1 MKKAIRT
8 NIFETNSSS
17 THTISISRNFDATK
31 YKFPK
36 TLVFRGV
43 EFGWEVEIYDDVVSR
58 CRYLYTAMCS
68 LLEGDALEE
77 KKKYIEDVLQKHG
90 VVAAFDEFKYYD
102 DGYIDHC
109 EDTRELL
116 NYVFKNEN
124 NLLNYL
130 FGDTLIYTSND
141 NMDWEDKPEIRE
153 GDYEE
158 IYKGN

>member
-1 MKKAIRT
+1 MKRT
-8 NIFETNSSS
+8 VRKKTFETNSSS
-17 THTISISRNFDATK
+17 THTISISRNFDSTE

-36 TLVFRGV
+36 TLVFQGG
-43 EFGWEVEIYDDVVSR
+43 EFGWEVEIYDDVESR

-68 LLEGDALEE
+68 LYNGNELEE
-77 KKKYIEDVLQKHG
+77 KKKYIEDILQKHG
-90 VVAAFDEFKYYD
+90 TVAAFAKFEYFD
-102 DGYIDHC
+102 DGYIDHVD
-109 EDTRELL
+109 DTMELV
-116 NYVFKNEN
+116 NYVFENEN

-141 NMDWEDKPEIRE
+141 NMDMDDKPEIRN

>member
-31 YKFPK
+31 YQFPK
-36 TLVFRGV
+36 TLVFQGG
-43 EFGWEVEIYDDVVSR
+43 EFGWEVEIYDDVDSR
-58 CRYLYTAMCS
+58 CRYLYTALCS
-68 LLEGDALEE
+68 IYEGNELEA
-77 KKKYIEDVLQKHG
+77 KKKHIEEVLQKYG
-90 VVAAFDEFKYYD
+90 VVAAFAKFEYYD
-102 DGYIDHC
+102 DGYIDHYNG
-109 EDTRELL
+109 TIELI
-116 NYVFKNEN
+116 NYVFENEN

-130 FGDTLIYTSND
+130 FGDTFIYTYND
-141 NMDWEDKPEIRE
+141 NMDREDRPEIRG

>member
-31 YKFPK
+31 YQFPK
-36 TLVFRGV
+36 TLVFQGG
-43 EFGWEVEIYDDVVSR
+43 EFGWEVEIYDDVDSR
-58 CRYLYTAMCS
+58 CRYLYTALCS
-68 LLEGDALEE
+68 IYEGNELEA
-77 KKKYIEDVLQKHG
+77 KKKHIEEVLQKYG
-90 VVAAFDEFKYYD
+90 VVAAFAKFEYYD
-102 DGYIDHC
+102 DGYIDHYNG
-109 EDTRELL
+109 TIELI
-116 NYVFKNEN
+116 NYVFENEN

-130 FGDTLIYTSND
+130 FGDTFIYTYND
-141 NMDWEDKPEIRE
+141 NMDSEDKPVIRG